1 MLSPEIWESE
11 SFGSLSCLAKLFWI
25 GMISNA
31 DDEGVGRAQ
40 PKYLK
45 SKILP
50 YDEVRITDIEKALDE
65 IGHNMSVT
73 FYEVD
78 RNKYY
83 FLNNWKNWQSINKP
97 TASKYPAPSNNGV
110 GGDIPTTDI
119 LHEDYGSTTVAL
131 QEDYHIKEEKI
142 KEEKRKEEN
151 IAPIGASTCDF
162 SIDKKSVFNKYG
174 EYKRILLTEEQY
186 QKLVD
191 EYDRAYIDKQIN
203 LLDEY
208 IQINSNKNGYK
219 DFNLVLRKSI
229 RDNWFENKKESRNN
243 AKNHDFNN
251 QRDYSKEELDGIF
264 GDTTDVDNF
273 LEKLK

>member
-1 MLSPEIWESE
+1 MLSPKIWESE

-31 DDEGVGRAQ
+31 DDEGIGRAQ

-50 YDEVRITDIEKALDE
+50 YDEIRITDIEKALDE

-78 RNKYY
+78 GNKYY

-119 LHEDYGSTTVAL
+119 LLEDYGSTTGVL
-131 QEDYHIKEEKI
+131 LEDYHLKEEKI
-142 KEEKRKEEN
+142 KEEKRKED
-151 IAPIGASTCDF
+151 ITPIGASTCDS
-162 SIDKKSVFNKYG
+162 SIDKKITFHKHGTYG
-174 EYKRILLTEEQY
+174 RIILTSEQY
-186 QKLVD
+186 DKLIA
-191 EYDRAYIDKQIN
+191 EFGQMQIDKQIN
-203 LLDEY
+203 SLDEY
-208 IQINSNKNGYK
+208 VQSNNNKNGYK
-219 DFNLVLRKSI
+219 DFNLVLRKSL
-229 RDNWFENKKESRNN
+229 RENWFENKNGQSLQGNKPKNN
-243 AKNHDFNN
+243 VG
-251 QRDYSKEELDGIF
+251 LD
-264 GDTTDVDNF
+264 
-273 LEKLK
+273 L